1 MKKIRV
7 NIGGRDFLYWDGF
20 YWLTGDAEFDGK
32 PFENSSIDAEYVQ
45 AEKAFGRIVR
55 AGLSLCEGDL
65 SRLSEQEIAYI
76 KSVLAVADSYKIE
89 VLVCS

>member
-20 YWLTGDAEFDGK
+20 YWLTGDAEFDGR

-45 AEKAFGRIVR
+45 AEKAFGRTIR
-55 AGLSLCEGDL
+55 AMQGMSPADLAGLSA
-65 SRLSEQEIAYI
+65 QEIAYI
-76 KSVLAVADSYKIE
+76 HSILSVADSYKIE